1 MLSLYLCP
9 FLCLGMLQVMG
20 GLERQIQE
28 YATREDTTNKQAI
41 AAREKIQEALT
52 IREQAN
58 AKVAQYD
65 QEIARLQA
73 ERKQLLVTRQVR
85 GSILYIYQ

>member
-1 MLSLYLCP
+1 
-9 FLCLGMLQVMG
+9 MLQVMG

-85 GSILYIYQ
+85 GSILYIYL

>member
-1 MLSLYLCP
+1 
-9 FLCLGMLQVMG
+9 MLQVMG